1 MNREQVVQILGEPDY
16 TVEKD
21 GAEYLYYTYQEE
33 MTPASEVSLDTTE
46 GIDRRVNELNRT
58 LEDEKYEVVIVDG
71 KLLNYK
77 ELSN

>member
-1 MNREQVVQILGEPDY
+1 MDREQVVKILGEPDY

-33 MTPASEVSLDTTE
+33 LAPATDVSLDTAE
-46 GIDRRVNELNRT
+46 GIDRRVEGFTRT

-77 ELSN
+77 ELK